1 MMTDLH
7 LTDAINVPSPSGPF
21 KTYEGAGTHTEWHGI
36 GNGDFVNARVDPYL
50 MRQLAMLSPPAHA
63 QAAPWNIHGH
73 GLQVGASL
81 CDMTHLPAN
90 TLANALAFHNLS
102 PTDEGANRLKL
113 SAVDQFLRGGER
125 GVMTAVLLQLGEPQ
139 HVIDN
144 IDPQECTGGLP
155 VVRSISTGPVQV
167 ANAYRIYVDQLRDL
181 HSAWDKALSR
191 HQADLVRQEQTRLES
206 IQTADAAHM
215 LCLSTQNRIDQLSSM
230 ADDVWKLDYAGFKT
244 MSEPAKSAL
253 KMATSASKLMGILT
267 DPELGTMAAIVE
279 GETAETTPA
288 GLLVTEALKISDRR
302 PVEVRD
308 LALAAARTH
317 MSDLIDEGIKVY
329 VKASLFK
336 DPAAAQAVDMSEMPK
351 HALTRFIAQMQPKS
365 VDENTQPMS
374 ITLVAS
380 TVITE
385 AKKKARADESRL
397 NKKAKYDHLADK
409 DEFKP
414 HNRGPAKGNGAQGV
428 KPPIPFQ
435 GGGAGGAS
443 SASGTG
449 VSGGRGSNAR
459 GGRFFGH
466 GSVASRGGGRGGARG
481 RGGGRS

>member
-1 MMTDLH
+1 ML
-7 LTDAINVPSPSGPF
+7 V
-21 KTYEGAGTHTEWHGI
+21 EHTEWYGS
-36 GNGDFVNARVDPYL
+36 GNGAILNARVAPDL
-50 MRQLAMLSPPAHA
+50 MRQFHLLAPPSHGAGA
-63 QAAPWNIHGH
+63 FWNPHGH
-73 GLQVGASL
+73 GMPAGASL
-81 CDMTHLPAN
+81 CDFGHLPAN
-90 TLANALAFHNLS
+90 TLSNALFFHNLH

-113 SAVDQFLRGGER
+113 AAVDQFLREGER
-125 GVMTAVLLQLGEPQ
+125 EVMATVLLQLGEPQ

-167 ANAYRIYVDQLRDL
+167 SNAYRIYVDQLRDL
-181 HSAWDKALSR
+181 HSAWDKALAR
-191 HQADLVRQEQTRLES
+191 HQADLGRQEQARLES
-206 IQTADAAHM
+206 LQTSDAAHM
-215 LCLSTQNRIDQLSSM
+215 LTLSTQHRIDQLGDM
-230 ADDVWKLDYAGFKT
+230 ADDVWKLDYTVFKT

-253 KMATSASKLMGILT
+253 KMANLASKLMGILT
-267 DPELGTMAAIVE
+267 EPELGTMVALVE
-279 GETAETTPA
+279 GDTAETTPA
-288 GLLVTEALKISDRR
+288 GLSVTDALKISDRR
-302 PVEVRD
+302 PAEVRD
-308 LALAAARTH
+308 LALAAARTY
-317 MSDLIDEGIKVY
+317 MSDLVDKGIEVF
-329 VKASLFK
+329 VKASLFR

-397 NKKAKYDHLADK
+397 NKKAKHDHLADK